1 MKKSLLTVVNFALTL
16 INVILTAVIVVAV
29 VPEVKNVNTLVS
41 KVASAIDLD
50 LEAGAADSSV
60 EQVDLTKV
68 QAYTLADQMTINLQP
83 GSDGKEHY
91 AVITV
96 SLNVNKDSEDFKT
109 YSAGLTTGGDG
120 SYDANIK
127 DAVIK
132 VVSGYTIDEFRG
144 DMNSVQDSVKASLNK
159 MFGSADLISSVSF
172 SSVSYQ

>member
-16 INVILTAVIVVAV
+16 INVILTAVIVIAV

-50 LEAGAADSSV
+50 LEAGAADSTT
-60 EQVDLTKV
+60 EKVDLTKV
-68 QAYTLADQMTINLQP
+68 QAYTLSDQMTINLKP
-83 GSDGKEHY
+83 GDDGTEHY
-91 AVITV
+91 AVVTV
-96 SLNVNKDSEDFKT
+96 SLNVNKDSKDFKT

-127 DAVIK
+127 DKVIK
-132 VVSGYTIDEFRG
+132 VVSGYTLDEFRG
-144 DMNSVQDSVKASLNK
+144 NVDAVQNDVKSSLNN
-159 MFGSADLISSVSF
+159 MFGSSDLISSVGF